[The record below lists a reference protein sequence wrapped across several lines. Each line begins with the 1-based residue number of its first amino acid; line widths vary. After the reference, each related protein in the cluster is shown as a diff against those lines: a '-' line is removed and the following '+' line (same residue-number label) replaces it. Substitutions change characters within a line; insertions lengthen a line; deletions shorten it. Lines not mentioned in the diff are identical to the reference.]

1 MGIGSIR
8 YPSVASW
15 HISCSHILTATK
27 VSLRFI
33 ERHGSWY
40 RDRSGGTS
48 EGSAA
53 AATDRRSPPPCPTA
67 CGAAHGAPGVLLPGA
82 VASAAAVISRR
93 CGYRVRVPGEPLRW
107 GGGGRYLQHD
117 RGCGTRGTRMSD
129 HAVRDKALR
138 HARDASPTTTRYH
151 LARRCGT
158 GVSARTNY
166 SLCTGGVSAAYDR
179 AAWPWSVYPGPGDC
193 RPRTPGAGRSFCL
206 SRL

>member
-1 MGIGSIR
+1 MRIGSDG
-8 YPSVASW
+8 YPGIVSW
-15 HISCSHILTATK
+15 HTSCSHIPTNTEPFCASSGAT
-27 VSLRFI
+27 VAGTGGR
-33 ERHGSWY
+33 G
-40 RDRSGGTS
+40 GGTGES
-48 EGSAA
+48 SAA
-53 AATDRRSPPPCPTA
+53 AATERRSPPPCLAA
-67 CGAAHGAPGVLLPGA
+67 CGAAHGATGVLLPGA

-179 AAWPWSVYPGPGDC
+179 AAWPWSVYP
-193 RPRTPGAGRSFCL
+193 
-206 SRL
+206 